1 MKKVVIFGSTGSIGR
16 NALSVIRESK
26 DKFKV
31 IGLCANKD
39 TNTLYNQVKE
49 FRPLSVCVRDEGKA
63 KSLKKRLGKGIKLFS
78 GPRGVEDFSSIKS
91 DIAVMAIAGI
101 SSLKPLL
108 IAIAN
113 SKRIALAN
121 KESIVTA
128 GPLVFRRARRF
139 NTQILPVDSEI
150 NALFQ
155 LIEPAC
161 RSLGAGRARGKRGY
175 RDDLRKVYLTASGGA
190 LAGYSKNKLA
200 KVGVRKVLDHPTW
213 KMGRRVTVDSATL
226 VNKGFEVIETHYFFG
241 LDYKKIGIVLH
252 KESAIHALLEC
263 KDNTLFACLYP
274 PDMKMPISQALYY
287 PERFDSKE
295 GMNFKSSFSYN
306 FRPLDYKD
314 YPLLK
319 IILQA
324 GKKEDNSLVILNAVD
339 EVAIDYFLRRRIKF
353 IDIYKVMAHMFR
365 NYKSSKIKR
374 IGDVFFWDDW
384 ARRRTE
390 EYLNRL

>member
-1 MKKVVIFGSTGSIGR
+1 MKRVVIFGSTGSIGK
-16 NALSVIRESK
+16 NALSVIKESK
-26 DKFKV
+26 GKFKV

-39 TNTLYNQVKE
+39 INTLYGQIKE
-49 FRPLSVCVRDEGKA
+49 FHPSFVCLRDEGKA
-63 KSLKKRLGKGIKLFS
+63 KSLRKRLGKGIKLFS
-78 GPRGVEDFSSIKS
+78 GQEGIEEFSSIKS
-91 DIAVMAIAGI
+91 DIAVMAITGI

-128 GPLVFRRARRF
+128 GPLVFERAKRF

-155 LIEPAC
+155 LIE
-161 RSLGAGRARGKRGY
+161 SRGGGGC

-190 LAGYSKNKLA
+190 LAGYSKSRLA
-200 KVGVRKVLDHPTW
+200 KVGVKKVLDHPTW
-213 KMGRRVTVDSATL
+213 KMGKRVTVDSATL

-241 LDYKKIGIVLH
+241 LDYQKIGIIFH
-252 KESAIHALLEC
+252 KESAIHALLEY
-263 KDNTLFACLYP
+263 KDSTLFACLYP
-274 PDMKMPISQALYY
+274 PDMKMPISHALCY
-287 PERFDSKE
+287 PKRFNSKE

-306 FRPLDYKD
+306 FRPLDYKN
-314 YPLLK
+314 YPLLR
-319 IILQA
+319 IILEA
-324 GKKEDNSLVILNAVD
+324 GKKEDNSLVILNAAD

-353 IDIYKVMAHMFR
+353 IDIYKVMTYIFR

-384 ARRRTE
+384 ARKKAE
-390 EYLNRL
+390 EYLKRL

>member
-1 MKKVVIFGSTGSIGR
+1 MKKVVIFGSTGSIGKK
-16 NALSVIRESK
+16 ALSVIRESEGK
-26 DKFKV
+26 LKV

-39 TNTLYNQVKE
+39 INALYGQIKE

-63 KSLKKRLGKGIKLFS
+63 KSLKRKLGRGIKLFS
-78 GPRGVEDFSSIKS
+78 GQRGIEEFSSIAS

-128 GPLVFRRARRF
+128 GSLVFKRAKRF

-155 LIEPAC
+155 LIEL
-161 RSLGAGRARGKRGY
+161 RGGRGCQ
-175 RDDLRKVYLTASGGA
+175 DDLRKVYLTASGGA
-190 LAGYSKNKLA
+190 LAGYSRSRLA

-213 KMGRRVTVDSATL
+213 KMGKRVTVDSATL
-226 VNKGFEVIETHYFFG
+226 VNKGFEVVETHYFFG
-241 LDYKKIGIVLH
+241 LDYQKIGIVFH
-252 KESAIHALLEC
+252 RESVIHALLEY

-274 PDMKMPISQALYY
+274 PDMKMPISHALLY
-287 PERFDSKE
+287 PKRFGSTE
-295 GMNFKSSFSYN
+295 GVNFKSSFSYN
-306 FRPLDYKD
+306 FEPLNSKD
-314 YPLLK
+314 YPLLE

-324 GKKEDNSLVILNAVD
+324 AKKEDNSLVILNAVD
-339 EVAIDYFLRRRIKF
+339 EVAIDYFLTRRIKF
-353 IDIYKVMAHMFR
+353 IDIYKVMAHIFR
-365 NYKSSKIKR
+365 NYKSSKIKK
-374 IGDVFFWDDW
+374 IGDVFFWDNW
-384 ARRRTE
+384 ARRKTE

>member
-1 MKKVVIFGSTGSIGR
+1 MKRVVIFGSTGSIGK
-16 NALSVIRESK
+16 NALSVIRENR

-39 TNTLYNQVKE
+39 SDTLYDQIKE
-49 FRPLSVCVRDEGKA
+49 FCPSFVCLRDEGKA
-63 KSLKKRLGKGIKLFS
+63 KSLKKRLGKGIRLFF
-78 GPRGVEDFSSIKS
+78 GQQGLEEFSSIKS

-128 GPLVFRRARRF
+128 GPLVFNRAKRF

-155 LIEPAC
+155 LIG
-161 RSLGAGRARGKRGY
+161 SRGGKGC

-190 LAGYSKNKLA
+190 LAGYSKSRLA
-200 KVGVRKVLDHPTW
+200 GVGVKKVLDHPTW
-213 KMGRRVTVDSATL
+213 KMGKRVTVDSATL

-241 LDYKKIGIVLH
+241 LDYEKIGIILH
-252 KESAIHALLEC
+252 KESAIHAFLEC

-274 PDMKMPISQALYY
+274 PDMKMPISHALCY
-287 PERFDSKE
+287 PKRLDSRE
-295 GMNFKSSFSYN
+295 EVNFKSSFSYN

-339 EVAIDYFLRRRIKF
+339 EVAIDYFLRKRIKF
-353 IDIYKVMAHMFR
+353 TDIYKIMAKIFG

-374 IGDVFFWDDW
+374 IGDIFFWDEW
-384 ARRRTE
+384 ARKRAE
-390 EYLNRL
+390 EYLKRL

>member
-1 MKKVVIFGSTGSIGR
+1 MKRVVIFGSTGSIGK
-16 NALSVIRESK
+16 NALSVIRENK
-26 DKFKV
+26 AKFKV

-39 TNTLYNQVKE
+39 INTLYNQIKE
-49 FRPLSVCVRDEGKA
+49 FRPSFVCLRDENKA
-63 KSLKKRLGKGIKLFS
+63 KSLKERLGKGIRLFS
-78 GPRGVEDFSSIKS
+78 GQAGLEEFSSIKS

-128 GPLVFRRARRF
+128 GPLVLNRAKRF

-155 LIEPAC
+155 LI
-161 RSLGAGRARGKRGY
+161 RSRSRRGY
-175 RDDLRKVYLTASGGA
+175 KDDLRKVYLTASGGA
-190 LAGYSKNKLA
+190 LAGYSKSRLA
-200 KVGVRKVLDHPTW
+200 GVGVRKVLDHPTW
-213 KMGRRVTVDSATL
+213 KMGKRVTVDSATL

-241 LDYKKIGIVLH
+241 LDYEKIGIILH

-274 PDMKMPISQALYY
+274 PDMKMPISHALYY
-287 PERFDSKE
+287 PKRLNSKE
-295 GMNFKSSFSYN
+295 GVNFKSNFSYN

-339 EVAIDYFLRRRIKF
+339 EVAIDYFLRRKIKF
-353 IDIYKVMAHMFR
+353 IDIYKVMAKIFG

-384 ARRRTE
+384 ARKKAE
-390 EYLNRL
+390 EYLKRL

>member
-1 MKKVVIFGSTGSIGR
+1 MRKKVVIFGSTGSIGK

-26 DKFKV
+26 GKFKV
-31 IGLCANKD
+31 IGLCANRD
-39 TNTLYNQVKE
+39 INTLYNQIKE

-63 KSLKKRLGKGIKLFS
+63 KSLKKRLGRGIKLFS
-78 GPRGVEDFSSIKS
+78 GQRGVEEFSSIKS

-128 GPLVFRRARRF
+128 GPLVFKRAKRF

-155 LIEPAC
+155 LIEGGC
-161 RSLGAGRARGKRGY
+161 Q
-175 RDDLRKVYLTASGGA
+175 DDLRKVYLTASGGA
-190 LAGYSKNKLA
+190 LAGYSKSRLA

-213 KMGRRVTVDSATL
+213 KMGKRVTVDSATL

-241 LDYKKIGIVLH
+241 LDYQKIGIVLH
-252 KESAIHALLEC
+252 KESAIHALLEY

-274 PDMKMPISQALYY
+274 PNMKMPISHALCY
-287 PERFDSKE
+287 PKRLNSKE
-295 GMNFKSSFSYN
+295 GVNFKSSFSYN
-306 FRPLDYKD
+306 FKPLDYKD
-314 YPLLK
+314 YPLLR

-353 IDIYKVMAHMFR
+353 IDIYKVMAHIFR
-365 NYKSSKIKR
+365 NYKSSKIK
-374 IGDVFFWDDW
+374 IIEDVFFWDDW
-384 ARRRTE
+384 ARKRAE

>member
-1 MKKVVIFGSTGSIGR
+1 MKRVVIFGSTGSIGK
-16 NALSVIRESK
+16 NALSVIRENK
-26 DKFKV
+26 AKFKV

-39 TNTLYNQVKE
+39 INTLYGQIKE
-49 FRPLSVCVRDEGKA
+49 FRPSFVCLRNEGKA
-63 KSLKKRLGKGIKLFS
+63 KSLKERLSKGIRLFS
-78 GPRGVEDFSSIKS
+78 GQRGLEEFSSIKS

-128 GPLVFRRARRF
+128 GPLVFNRAKRF

-155 LIEPAC
+155 LI
-161 RSLGAGRARGKRGY
+161 GARGKKGC

-190 LAGYSKNKLA
+190 LAGYSKGRLA
-200 KVGVRKVLDHPTW
+200 GVGVRKVLDHPTW
-213 KMGRRVTVDSATL
+213 KMGKRVTVDSATL

-241 LDYKKIGIVLH
+241 LDYEKIGIILH

-274 PDMKMPISQALYY
+274 PDMKMPISHALWY
-287 PERFDSKE
+287 PKRLNSKE
-295 GMNFKSSFSYN
+295 GVNFKSSFAYN
-306 FRPLDYKD
+306 FRPLNYKD

-353 IDIYKVMAHMFR
+353 IDIYKVMVKIFG

-384 ARRRTE
+384 ARKRAE
-390 EYLNRL
+390 EYLKRL

>member
-1 MKKVVIFGSTGSIGR
+1 MKRVVIFGSTGSIGK
-16 NALSVIRESK
+16 NALSVIRENR

-39 TNTLYNQVKE
+39 SDTLYDQIKE
-49 FRPLSVCVRDEGKA
+49 FCPSFVCLRDEGKA
-63 KSLKKRLGKGIKLFS
+63 KSLKKRLGKGIRLFF
-78 GPRGVEDFSSIKS
+78 GQQGLEEFSSIKS

-128 GPLVFRRARRF
+128 GPLVFNRAKRF

-155 LIEPAC
+155 LIG
-161 RSLGAGRARGKRGY
+161 SRGGKGC

-190 LAGYSKNKLA
+190 LAGYSKSRLA
-200 KVGVRKVLDHPTW
+200 GVGVKKVLDHPTW
-213 KMGRRVTVDSATL
+213 KMGKRVTVDSATL

-241 LDYKKIGIVLH
+241 LDYEKIGIILH
-252 KESAIHALLEC
+252 KESAIHAFLEC

-274 PDMKMPISQALYY
+274 PDMKMPISHALCY
-287 PERFDSKE
+287 PKRLDSRE
-295 GMNFKSSFSYN
+295 EVNFKSSFSYN

-339 EVAIDYFLRRRIKF
+339 EVAIDYFLRKRIKF
-353 IDIYKVMAHMFR
+353 TDIYKIMAKIFG

-374 IGDVFFWDDW
+374 IGDVFFWDEW
-384 ARRRTE
+384 ARKRAE
-390 EYLNRL
+390 EYLKRL